1 MNRNPQSE
9 LGAPA
14 AAGRPRSEKKK
25 GPGRISGF
33 GFRIPL
39 ALLLA
44 TLVGC
49 LEPKPRGQ
57 REEESDRERYPVKLV
72 GDVTTFANADP
83 VPVHG
88 VGLVED
94 LDGTGGPAPPGGL
107 RDTLEHDLQTQR
119 VPDAKAMLHSD
130 SCSLVLVSAL
140 VPAGAHKGD
149 RIDVEVHL
157 APGSRTTSLRGGRL
171 RRCLLYNHEFL
182 SNVSAQYAGTN
193 AALKGHPI
201 ACAEGS
207 LLVGFGSGDEND
219 RMTRGRIW
227 EGAVCRI
234 DRPFHLL
241 MNSNQQFAR
250 VAANVA
256 GRINTTF
263 QGALLGG
270 PDAELASAK
279 TNSFVLLNMPP
290 QYKHNPQRYLRVV
303 RMVPLEDADSS
314 EKRPGR
320 LPYRAQLAEDLLDPA
335 RTVVAA
341 LRLEALGTASI
352 PALKQGLQAAHP
364 LVRFCSAE
372 ALAYLGSAS
381 CAEELG
387 HAVKQQPYLRAYA
400 LTALASLDEAV
411 CRDHLYDLLSA
422 DGDDETRYGAFRA
435 LRALDERDETVRG
448 QLLGDAFWLHQIAPE
463 TSPLIHVSLSRRPE
477 IVLFGKGHALVP
489 PFRLLAGE
497 FAITAGAGD
506 QRCTISH
513 FPLHG
518 DQEGGSRVRCS
529 LELPDILKAMAAQGA
544 SFAEVIELLRQSDS
558 CRCLSCRLRHDALPQ
573 AVTVQQ
579 LAAAGKAE
587 GEKAR
592 NPKTP
597 KPVDG
602 VEIIKPDTVDLGAT
616 PALYQEPTTRP
627 RPATLDSDARSL
639 QHDRR
644 GQADSRAADGR

>member
-1 MNRNPQSE
+1 MIANPKSE
-9 LGAPA
+9 MKQAPVRMSCF
-14 AAGRPRSEKKK
+14 GV
-25 GPGRISGF
+25 RIS
-33 GFRIPL
+33 L
-39 ALLLA
+39 AALLA

-49 LEPKPRGQ
+49 TQPQARGQ

-72 GDVTTFANADP
+72 GDVTTFANAEP

-94 LDGTGGPAPPGGL
+94 LDGTGAPAPPGGF

-119 VPDAKAMLHSD
+119 VPDAKAMLRSD
-130 SCSLVLVSAL
+130 SCTLVLVSAL

-149 RIDVEVHL
+149 RIDVEVRL
-157 APGSRTTSLRGGRL
+157 PPGSRATSLRGGRL
-171 RRCLLYNHEFL
+171 RRCVLYNHEFL
-182 SNVSAQYAGTN
+182 GNVSAEYAGTN

-201 ACAEGS
+201 AFAEGS
-207 LLVGFGSGDEND
+207 LLVGFGSGDESD

-263 QGALLGG
+263 QGAFPGG
-270 PDAELASAK
+270 PDAEIASAK
-279 TNSFVLLNMPP
+279 TNSFVLLGMPP
-290 QYKHNPQRYLRVV
+290 QYKHNPQRYLRLV
-303 RMVPLEDADSS
+303 RMVPLEDAETSGQ
-314 EKRPGR
+314 RPGR
-320 LPYRAQLAEDLLDPA
+320 LPYRAQLQEDVLDPA
-335 RTVVAA
+335 RAVVAA

-381 CAEELG
+381 CADELG
-387 HAVKQQPYLRAYA
+387 RAVKQQPYLRAYA
-400 LTALASLDEAV
+400 LTALASLDESV
-411 CRDHLYDLLSA
+411 CRDRLFDLLSA

-435 LRALDERDETVRG
+435 LRALDQRDETVRG
-448 QLLGDAFWLHQIAPE
+448 KLLGDAFWLHQIAPD
-463 TSPLIHVSLSRRPE
+463 TSPLVHVSLSRRPE

-489 PFRLLAGE
+489 PFSLLAGE
-497 FAITAGAGD
+497 FAITAAAGD

-518 DQEGGSRVRCS
+518 EQEGGSRLRCP
-529 LELPDILKAMAAQGA
+529 LELPEVLKTMAAQSA
-544 SFAEVIELLRQSDS
+544 SFAEVIELLRQSES
-558 CRCLSCRLRHDALPQ
+558 CRCLNCRLRHDALPQ
-573 AVTVQQ
+573 SVTVQQ

-587 GEKAR
+587 VEQAR
-592 NPKTP
+592 NPKAP
-597 KPVDG
+597 KPVDA
-602 VEIIKPDTVDLGAT
+602 VEIIKPDKVDLGAT
-616 PALYQEPTTRP
+616 PALYLEPTTQR

-644 GQADSRAADGR
+644 GQ